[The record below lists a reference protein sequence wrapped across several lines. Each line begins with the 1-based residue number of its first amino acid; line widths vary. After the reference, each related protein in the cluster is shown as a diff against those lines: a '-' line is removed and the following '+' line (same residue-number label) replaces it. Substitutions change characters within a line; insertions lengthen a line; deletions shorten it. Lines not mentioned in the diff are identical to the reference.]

1 MADNQHDGTAEAL
14 PLRFGILAPQ
24 IVPYTVQ
31 VERWRELDD
40 YGFDS
45 LWFADHFVNPAM
57 PAGRWFEA
65 YTLMA
70 AAATQTERIRVGAL
84 VTSITFRH
92 PALLAKEA
100 LTIDHI
106 SDGRFELGIGA
117 AGARNDFEMTGLP
130 EWEPRERARRFREF
144 VLAVDA
150 LLREEGASFEG
161 EHYSV
166 TEAIMT
172 PGPVQQPRPPLTLAA
187 GGPVTMKFTAR
198 HADSWNQIPRDAGIG
213 YHSVT
218 SQECLDATEDR
229 NEQMDDFCA
238 AVGRDPRTLRRS
250 ILAGGGVTPDAVWS
264 SPEAFR
270 DFVGRYVE
278 VGVNEFIFYYPSRI
292 EQAEGHYERIAREVI
307 PDLRRETTPRDDSS
321 GDDRG
326 A

>member
-1 MADNQHDGTAEAL
+1 MTL
-14 PLRFGILAPQ
+14 PLKFGILAPQ
-24 IVPYTVQ
+24 VVPYAVQ
-31 VERWRELDD
+31 VERWRELEDF
-40 YGFDS
+40 GFDG

-65 YTLMA
+65 HTLIA
-70 AAATQTERIRVGAL
+70 AAAAQTDRIRIGAL

-117 AGARNDFEMTGLP
+117 AGAHHDFEMTGLP
-130 EWEPRERARRFREF
+130 GWERPERVRRFREF
-144 VLAVDA
+144 VLMVDA
-150 LLREEGASFEG
+150 LLRQEAASFDG
-161 EHYSV
+161 EYYRA
-166 TEAIMT
+166 TEAIMA

-198 HADSWNQIPRDAGIG
+198 LADSWNQIPSDASIG
-213 YHSVT
+213 QHST
-218 SQECLDATEDR
+218 TAEECLSTVRSRNDR
-229 NEQMDDFCA
+229 MDDFCA
-238 AVGRDPRTLRRS
+238 AVGRDPGTLRRS
-250 ILAGGGVTPDAVWS
+250 ILAGGGVTPDALWS

-270 DFVGRYVE
+270 DFVGRYGEARVD
-278 VGVNEFIFYYPSRI
+278 EFIFYYPSRI

-307 PDLRRETTPRDDSS
+307 PNLRREAAPQ
-321 GDDRG
+321 GGG

>member
-130 EWEPRERARRFREF
+130 AWEPRERARRFREF
-144 VLAVDA
+144 VLAVVA
-150 LLREEGASFEG
+150 RNGNFLMSWQLPPRWGRCGGGGPGWLL
-161 EHYSV
+161 
-166 TEAIMT
+166 
-172 PGPVQQPRPPLTLAA
+172 QPPPLGCCQHL
-187 GGPVTMKFTAR
+187 
-198 HADSWNQIPRDAGIG
+198 
-213 YHSVT
+213 
-218 SQECLDATEDR
+218 
-229 NEQMDDFCA
+229 
-238 AVGRDPRTLRRS
+238 
-250 ILAGGGVTPDAVWS
+250 
-264 SPEAFR
+264 
-270 DFVGRYVE
+270 VE
-278 VGVNEFIFYYPSRI
+278 
-292 EQAEGHYERIAREVI
+292 
-307 PDLRRETTPRDDSS
+307 
-321 GDDRG
+321 
-326 A
+326 